1 MEVFLNLL
9 WIGIAMAALL
19 TALRRSGRVSLA
31 LGCTLA
37 LLFPIFSFSDDLLTD
52 RDAFEEALAVVVKAV
67 ILTITLVTIARIE
80 SLRPRR
86 VTLLVVPPSDPRSPP
101 QSLLHSRILSGDS
114 EEGWL
119 CYPLV
124 GRFS

>member
-9 WIGIAMAALL
+9 WIGIAIAALL
-19 TALRRSGRVSLA
+19 TAPRRSGRVSLA
-31 LGCTLA
+31 LGCALA
-37 LLFPIFSFSDDLLTD
+37 LLFPIVSVSDDLLTD

-86 VTLLVVPPSDPRSPP
+86 VTLLVVPPSDPRSPL
-101 QSLLHSRILSGDS
+101 QS
-114 EEGWL
+114 
-119 CYPLV
+119 
-124 GRFS
+124 